1 MDGQEP
7 AGHQQ
12 TSGGGQE
19 RDEFASWHAQSG
31 GGAAGDASGFWA
43 QVSAWQ
49 KRFRSDGDGSLASHL
64 ESDRMPSVLGLQGE
78 EDAAKMDGDPYHQQD
93 GHGDAA
99 GKRPRRAQKAGGG
112 GGCCAARPKT

>member
-19 RDEFASWHAQSG
+19 RDDFASWHAQSG

-64 ESDRMPSVLGLQGE
+64 ESDRMPSVLGPQGE
-78 EDAAKMDGDPYHQQD
+78 EDAARMDGDPHAD
-93 GHGDAA
+93 GHGDAG
-99 GKRPRRAQKAGGG
+99 GKRPRRAKKAGGG
-112 GGCCAARPKT
+112 GGCCAARPK